1 MHEIALAI
9 VSAFC
14 CENPAVRRGRWDDR
28 WVEESLKEL
37 VREFPLNQECVKWV
51 LDVGVSAPSH
61 PLLQLLDS
69 PEGEKTKEIIQ
80 NKVSCSGNE

>member
-1 MHEIALAI
+1 M
-9 VSAFC
+9 
-14 CENPAVRRGRWDDR
+14 RRGRWDDR

-37 VREFPLNQECVKWV
+37 VREVPLNQECVKWV

>member
-1 MHEIALAI
+1 M
-9 VSAFC
+9 
-14 CENPAVRRGRWDDR
+14 
-28 WVEESLKEL
+28 KEL